1 MIIFY
6 HGDLIIYKYVMK
18 IKLFF
23 RISFLFVTMYC
34 EAQVSEELTGY
45 VYCDETRLPI
55 QYATIELVDNNSGA
69 LTNKQGY
76 FSIVL
81 TEKNRKGLINIRLLG
96 YKPISEDLNKF
107 IKNKVDTIY
116 LIRDTIDLTEIT
128 ISSQQINC
136 PKEILGVSEKNNS
149 AFCENVGNQIAVFCK
164 NVNDNKKGKINSLSF
179 YIKSGG
185 KYNAPFRVRLYDV
198 DENGLPGK
206 ELLKENLI
214 VAANKKKWFE
224 IDIDSLNITIP
235 KTGFFIA
242 MEWIYTDESFHYLSE
257 ANRKKYSRQQ
267 YGQILGAVESKE
279 LNDYTYLKRLG
290 GKWYKFIIPYL
301 QKESI
306 SCNALINAKVTYS
319 CQE

>member
-1 MIIFY
+1 
-6 HGDLIIYKYVMK
+6 MK

-23 RISFLFVTMYC
+23 TISLLFITMYS
-34 EAQVSEELTGY
+34 EAQGLNELLGY
-45 VYCDETRLPI
+45 IYCNESKLPI
-55 QYATIELVDNNSGA
+55 QYATVELEENGIGA
-69 LTNKQGY
+69 LTNKKGY
-76 FSIVL
+76 YSISL
-81 TEKNRKGLINIRLLG
+81 TKNTNNGLVGIRMLG
-96 YKPISEDLNKF
+96 YKPKTLKLDSWS
-107 IKNKVDTIY
+107 KNKIDTIY
-116 LIRDTIDLTEIT
+116 LIRDTIDLKEAT
-128 ISSQQINC
+128 ISSQKINC
-136 PKEILGVSEKNNS
+136 PPYLLGIKTKSNAV
-149 AFCENVGNQIAVFCK
+149 FFENAGNQIAVFCK
-164 NVNDNKKGKINSLSF
+164 NVNESKKGKINSLNF

-185 KYNAPFRVRLYDV
+185 KYNAPFRVHLYDV

-224 IDIDSLNITIP
+224 VDVDSLNITIP

-257 ANRKKYSRQQ
+257 ANRKKYRQKQ

-290 GKWYKFIIPYL
+290 GKWYKFIIPNL

-306 SCNALINAKVTYS
+306 SYNALINAKVTYS